1 MVYSAFNVLEMAI
14 KSLILPEKY
23 VYNAQTNGPSTKQA
37 INAKDCPKT
46 PISQPDKTISLNP

>member
-46 PISQPDKTISLNP
+46 PISQPDKTIS